1 MKAMKSLFLISM
13 SLWLVCQPSAAQD
26 ISEITPREA
35 YDMIVKNP
43 LVRLVDV
50 RSIAEYYF
58 IGHPETAANVPLT
71 FWDEK
76 AQTLGEN
83 GHFVED
89 LKARYKP
96 QETLVFI
103 CRSGSRSLKAAGLAR
118 AAGFP
123 NVYGVKE
130 GFEGEKDARGYRTV
144 GGWKN
149 SGLPYTYEVR
159 KDLIYQ
165 WP

>member
-1 MKAMKSLFLISM
+1 MDMTIAPI
-13 SLWLVCQPSAAQD
+13 LVSVALGFAGQVLHAQD
-26 ISEITPREA
+26 IPEVTAREA
-35 YDMIVKNP
+35 YEMIVKDP
-43 LVRLVDV
+43 AVRLVDV

-58 IGHPETAANVPLT
+58 VGHAETAANVPLT

-76 AQTLGEN
+76 AQSLVTNE
-83 GHFVED
+83 HFVQD
-89 LKARYKP
+89 IRARYKP
-96 QETLVFI
+96 EETLVFM
-103 CRSGSRSLKAAGLAR
+103 CRSGGRSLKAAQLAK

-123 NVYGVKE
+123 NVINVKE
-130 GFEGEKDARGYRTV
+130 GFEGEKDARGYRTA

-149 SGLPYTYEVR
+149 SGLPYTYEIR